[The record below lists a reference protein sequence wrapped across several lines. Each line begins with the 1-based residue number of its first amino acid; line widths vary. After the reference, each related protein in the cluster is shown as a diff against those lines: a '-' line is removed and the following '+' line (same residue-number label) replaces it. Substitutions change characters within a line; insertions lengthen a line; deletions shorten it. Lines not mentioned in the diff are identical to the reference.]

1 LDKVGEI
8 MVKEENH
15 FRVPVSDTFR
25 RKSPFNQLLEHMSK
39 VRECIDILGDGLLK
53 YYKGDYKNFSEIT
66 KKVSEIEHEAD
77 LIKSNI
83 RNHLPT
89 FVFIPVDKG
98 KFQWALRE
106 QDAILD
112 HAENLVKMLDMR
124 HTKIPKE
131 LQEVFIEHCKL
142 VVKTVKAMEDAVCNI
157 KDLVETSFVKR
168 EREQT
173 KEFIYKVHKLEYKAD
188 KKKYEMT
195 KGIYTLEKKL
205 DPMDVYHLLKIADWV
220 DDIADHAE
228 NVADWL
234 RAMIAK

>member
-1 LDKVGEI
+1 MAKKKD
-8 MVKEENH
+8 H
-15 FRVPVSDTFR
+15 FRVPVADTFR
-25 RKSPFNQLLEHMSK
+25 RKSPFGQLLEHMEK
-39 VRECIDILGDGLLK
+39 VRECTDILGKGLIK
-53 YYKGDYKNFSEIT
+53 YYNGNYKGFSDLA

-77 LIKSNI
+77 MIKRNL

-89 FVFIPVDKG
+89 SLFMPVDKG
-98 KFQWALRE
+98 KFMWALRE
-106 QDAILD
+106 QDKILD

-131 LQEVFIEHCKL
+131 LQEVFISHLKL
-142 VVKTVKAMEDAVCNI
+142 VMKTVDAMQDAVGNVR
-157 KDLVETSFVKR
+157 DLVETSFVKR

-173 KEFIYKVHKLEYKAD
+173 KKYIYKVHELEWKAD
-188 KKKYEMT
+188 QKKYEMT
-195 KGIYTLEKKL
+195 QGIYNLEKKL

-228 NVADWL
+228 NVADWI

>member
-1 LDKVGEI
+1 MAKKKD
-8 MVKEENH
+8 H
-15 FRVPVSDTFR
+15 FRAPVADTFR
-25 RKSPFNQLLEHMSK
+25 RKSPFGQLLEHMEK
-39 VRECIDILGDGLLK
+39 VRECIEILGDGLIK
-53 YYKGDYKNFSEIT
+53 YYNGNYKGFSDLAE
-66 KKVSEIEHEAD
+66 KVSEIEHEAD
-77 LIKSNI
+77 GIKRNL

-89 FVFIPVDKG
+89 SLFMPVDKG
-98 KFQWALRE
+98 KFMWALRE
-106 QDAILD
+106 QDKILD

-131 LQEVFIEHCKL
+131 LQEVFISHIKL
-142 VVKTVKAMEDAVCNI
+142 VMKTVEAMQDAVGNI
-157 KDLVETSFVKR
+157 RDLVETSFVKR

-173 KEFIYKVHKLEYKAD
+173 KKYIYKVHELEWKAD
-188 KKKYEMT
+188 QKKYEMT
-195 KGIYTLEKKL
+195 QGIYNLEKKL

>member
-1 LDKVGEI
+1 MNNDEHI
-8 MVKEENH
+8 
-15 FRVPVSDTFR
+15 RAPVADAFR
-25 RKSPFNQLLEHMSK
+25 RKSPFSQLLEHMCK
-39 VRECIDILGDGLLK
+39 VKECICLLGDGLEK
-53 YYKGDYKNFSEIT
+53 YYKGDYKNFSDLA
-66 KKVSEIEHEAD
+66 KKVSNIEHEAD

-83 RNHLPT
+83 RNHLPSHL
-89 FVFIPVDKG
+89 FMPVDKG
-98 KFQWALRE
+98 KFMWALRE

-112 HAENLVKMLDMR
+112 HAENLAIMLDMR

-131 LQEVFIEHCKL
+131 LQKVFIEHVKL
-142 VVKTVKAMEDAVCNI
+142 VVKTVEAMEDAVGNLC
-157 KDLVETSFVKR
+157 DLIETSFVKR

-173 KEFIYKVHKLEYKAD
+173 KEFIYKVHEWEYAAD

-195 KGIYTLEKKL
+195 KGIYKFEKKL
-205 DPMDVYHLLKIADWV
+205 NPMDVYHLLKIADWV

>member
-1 LDKVGEI
+1 MVG
-8 MVKEENH
+8 KKDH
-15 FRVPVSDTFR
+15 FRAPVADAFR
-25 RKSPFNQLLEHMSK
+25 RKSPFGQLLEHMEK
-39 VRECIDILGDGLLK
+39 VRECIEILGDGLIK
-53 YYKGDYKNFSEIT
+53 YYNGNYKSFSDLA

-77 LIKSNI
+77 MIKRNL

-89 FVFIPVDKG
+89 SLFMPVDKG
-98 KFQWALRE
+98 KFMWALRE
-106 QDAILD
+106 QDKILD

-131 LQEVFIEHCKL
+131 LQEVFISHLKL
-142 VVKTVKAMEDAVCNI
+142 VMKTVDAMQDAVGNI

-173 KEFIYKVHKLEYKAD
+173 KKYIYKVHELEWKAD
-188 KKKYEMT
+188 QKKYEMT
-195 KGIYTLEKKL
+195 QGIYNLEKKL

-228 NVADWL
+228 NVADWI